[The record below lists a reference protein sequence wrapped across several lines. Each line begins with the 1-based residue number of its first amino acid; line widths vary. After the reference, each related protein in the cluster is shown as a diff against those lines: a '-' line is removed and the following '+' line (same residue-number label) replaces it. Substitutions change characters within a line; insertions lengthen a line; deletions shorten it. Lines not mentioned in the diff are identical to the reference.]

1 MNTERTAFPLFVLL
15 SATPFQV
22 KQYST
27 GSLSF
32 VNYVYSKIEY
42 SSGGNHDMG
51 GEESRRNAAPLLLTP
66 PSVGALYECC
76 LAVLA
81 FTFVKLI

>member
-1 MNTERTAFPLFVLL
+1 MSWTSMNTERTAFPLFVLL

-32 VNYVYSKIEY
+32 VVITH
-42 SSGGNHDMG
+42 GMRH
-51 GEESRRNAAPLLLTP
+51 
-66 PSVGALYECC
+66 
-76 LAVLA
+76 
-81 FTFVKLI
+81 